1 MTILKQI
8 RINNQIR
15 SKDVRVIGPNSEQL
29 GVVTIQ
35 RALELSDEYGLD
47 LVEVAPTATPPVCR
61 IIDFSK
67 YKYDQ
72 EKKERRVRKSQH
84 VTHLK
89 QIRIKPHIGDHDL
102 KIKMNQAIAFLSKKD
117 KVKINLMFSG
127 REMSF
132 RDQWRAVLD
141 KVVALTASHATVEK
155 TPLAEGRIV
164 SMVLAPK
171 AEVK

>member
-1 MTILKQI
+1 MAILKQI

-15 SKDVRVIGPNSEQL
+15 AREVRVIGPNSEQL
-29 GVVTIQ
+29 GVVAIA
-35 RALELSDEYGLD
+35 RALELANEYELD
-47 LVEVAPTATPPVCR
+47 LVEVATTATPPVCR

-89 QIRIKPHIGDHDL
+89 QIRIKPHISDHDL
-102 KIKMNQAIAFLSKKD
+102 ETKMKQAIAFLSKKD
-117 KVKINLMFSG
+117 KVKINMMFSG

-132 RDQWRAVLD
+132 RDQWKAVLD
-141 KVVALTASHATVEK
+141 KVVTLTAEHATIEK

-171 AEVK
+171 SEK

>member
-1 MTILKQI
+1 
-8 RINNQIR
+8 
-15 SKDVRVIGPNSEQL
+15 
-29 GVVTIQ
+29 
-35 RALELSDEYGLD
+35 LELSNEFGLD
-47 LVEVAPTATPPVCR
+47 LVEVAPTAAPPVCR

-89 QIRIKPHIGDHDL
+89 QIRLKPHIGNHDL
-102 KIKMNQAIAFLSKKD
+102 QIKMNQAIAFLSKKD
-117 KVKINLMFSG
+117 KVKINLVFHG

-132 RDQWRAVLD
+132 RDQWRSVLD
-141 KVVALTASHATVEK
+141 RVVAMTSAHATIEK

-171 AEVK
+171 ADTK

>member
-1 MTILKQI
+1 MKNI

-15 SKDVRVIGPNSEQL
+15 NKEVRVIGPNSEQL
-29 GVVTIQ
+29 GVVAIA
-35 RALELSDEYGLD
+35 RALELANEYELD
-47 LVEVAPTATPPVCR
+47 LVEVAPTAAPPVCR

-72 EKKERRVRKSQH
+72 EKKERKVKRNQH
-84 VTHLK
+84 ITQLK
-89 QIRIKPHIGDHDL
+89 QIRLKPHISDHDL
-102 KIKMNQAIAFLSKKD
+102 ETKMKQAIAFLAKKD
-117 KVKINLMFSG
+117 KVKINLMFQG

-141 KVVALTASHATVEK
+141 KVVTLTAEHATIEK
-155 TPLAEGRIV
+155 EPLAEGRVV

-171 AEVK
+171 SEK

>member
-1 MTILKQI
+1 M
-8 RINNQIR
+8 
-15 SKDVRVIGPNSEQL
+15 
-29 GVVTIQ
+29 
-35 RALELSDEYGLD
+35 ELSNEFGLD
-47 LVEVAPTATPPVCR
+47 LVEVAPTAAPPVCR

-89 QIRIKPHIGDHDL
+89 QIRLKPHIGNHDL
-102 KIKMNQAIAFLSKKD
+102 QIKMDQAIAFLSKKD
-117 KVKINLMFSG
+117 KVKINLVFHG

-132 RDQWRAVLD
+132 RDQWRSVLD
-141 KVVALTASHATVEK
+141 RVVAMTSAHATIEK

-171 AEVK
+171 ADSQ